1 MRNLKLFFVLLIF
14 LANFLAAL
22 GNFAGSE
29 TEISDSGPSCTVEH
43 FMKMRIIV
51 NLLVVPVFALLV
63 GFSAYGSSAFVV
75 SSTQFPSQGLS
86 VGLWPLPA
94 TVKEGTE
101 DPIFVDAASFRF
113 QLTPESELT
122 PTLSTVMD
130 RYVRLIFIHGT
141 NTSVPLEWQRTS
153 SVLSSCTLRVASANT
168 TVWVGMDESYTL
180 TVSATNGCHIEAV
193 TFVGAMYGME
203 TLSQLVL
210 SDAGALTNSQVTYFI
225 PNSPWEIQDA
235 PRFQWRGLM
244 VDTARH
250 FLPVNAL
257 LRQLDGMAFSK
268 MNVFHWHLSDAQS
281 FPFASEVHP
290 NITVGAFSARAVYL
304 PTDIAAVVEYAR
316 LRGINVVVETDMP
329 GHSYAMTM
337 A

>member
-1 MRNLKLFFVLLIF
+1 MRSLVDLL
-14 LANFLAAL
+14 A
-22 GNFAGSE
+22 
-29 TEISDSGPSCTVEH
+29 
-43 FMKMRIIV
+43 
-51 NLLVVPVFALLV
+51 VPALLV
-63 GFSAYGSSAFVV
+63 GFTAQGSNTVAAGF
-75 SSTQFPSQGLS
+75 TQFPSQSLS

-94 TVKEGTE
+94 SVKEGT
-101 DPIFVDAASFRF
+101 DGPVLVDAASFSF
-113 QLTPESELT
+113 QLTPETEQT
-122 PTLSTVMD
+122 HTLATVVD

-141 NTSVPLEWQRTS
+141 NASVPLES
-153 SVLSSCTLRVASANT
+153 KMSGSVLSSCTLHVASANT
-168 TVWVGMDESYTL
+168 TVWVGMDESYNL
-180 TVSATNGCHIEAV
+180 TVSATAGCHIEAI

-210 SDAGALTNSQVTYFI
+210 SDTGTLTNSQVKYFI
-225 PNSPWEIQDA
+225 PNCPWEIQDS

-290 NITVGAFSARAVYL
+290 NITIGAFSPRAVYL
-304 PTDIAAVVEYAR
+304 PSDVAAVAEYAR